1 MFPDVQEADIDGMTK
16 SAQTVAKLIAGE
28 RRAGIPSNRIIL
40 GGFSQGG
47 DTFTYKVVI
56 GSICIKNIR
65 DDDQW
70 YLFSLKPCRGKSLFK
85 PYDFKLFCAGC
96 CVVFR

>member
-1 MFPDVQEADIDGMTK
+1 MQEADIDGMTK

-56 GSICIKNIR
+56 GSIWIKNIS
-65 DDDQW
+65 DDD
-70 YLFSLKPCRGKSLFK
+70 LFSLKPCRGTSLFK

>member
-1 MFPDVQEADIDGMTK
+1 MNRILMFPDVQEADIDGMTK

-47 DTFTYKVVI
+47 DSFVHINKCFI
-56 GSICIKNIR
+56 GS
-65 DDDQW
+65 Q
-70 YLFSLKPCRGKSLFK
+70 FG
-85 PYDFKLFCAGC
+85 
-96 CVVFR
+96 

>member
-1 MFPDVQEADIDGMTK
+1 MQEADIDGMTK

-47 DTFTYKVVI
+47 ENFFHIKKGFT
-56 GSICIKNIR
+56 GS
-65 DDDQW
+65 Q
-70 YLFSLKPCRGKSLFK
+70 F
-85 PYDFKLFCAGC
+85 A
-96 CVVFR
+96 

>member
-1 MFPDVQEADIDGMTK
+1 MAPDVQEADIDGMTK

-47 DTFTYKVVI
+47 DNFVHRYIGFI
-56 GSICIKNIR
+56 GS
-65 DDDQW
+65 Q
-70 YLFSLKPCRGKSLFK
+70 FG
-85 PYDFKLFCAGC
+85 
-96 CVVFR
+96 

>member
-1 MFPDVQEADIDGMTK
+1 MFPDMQEADIDGMTK

-56 GSICIKNIR
+56 GSNWIKKNIS

-70 YLFSLKPCRGKSLFK
+70 YLFSLNPRRG
-85 PYDFKLFCAGC
+85 
-96 CVVFR
+96 FRDG

>member
-1 MFPDVQEADIDGMTK
+1 MQEADIDGMTK

-56 GSICIKNIR
+56 GSNWIKKNIS

-70 YLFSLKPCRGKSLFK
+70 YLFSLKACGGFK
-85 PYDFKLFCAGC
+85 GG
-96 CVVFR
+96 